1 MIDDTVDILNDI
13 IEKRI
18 FQQFTLVCFRYIINR
33 KGDIMR
39 EKILKDII
47 EAMKSKDKDRLTT
60 LRLLKGAMQLEEINK
75 KGQLDDTEIINL
87 ISKQIKT
94 RRESIVEFE
103 KANRL
108 DLVEKTEK
116 EIEVLSTYMPEQLS
130 EEEVIKLIDEA
141 FTEIKPTSMKDMK
154 DIMSYLNPK
163 ISGRADKSFVSKM
176 IREKLS

>member
-1 MIDDTVDILNDI
+1 
-13 IEKRI
+13 
-18 FQQFTLVCFRYIINR
+18 
-33 KGDIMR
+33 MR

-47 EAMKSKDKDRLTT
+47 EAMKSKDKDRLAT

-75 KGQLDDTEIINL
+75 KGELDDTEIINL

-94 RRESIVEFE
+94 RRESISEFK

-130 EEEVIKLIDEA
+130 EDEVIKLIDEA
-141 FTEIKPTSMKDMK
+141 FNEVNPTSMKDMK
-154 DIMSYLNPK
+154 NIMAYLNPK
-163 ISGRADKSFVSKM
+163 ISGKADKSFVSKV
-176 IREKLS
+176 IRERLS

>member
-47 EAMKSKDKDRLTT
+47 EAMKSKDKERLTT

-103 KANRL
+103 KANRF